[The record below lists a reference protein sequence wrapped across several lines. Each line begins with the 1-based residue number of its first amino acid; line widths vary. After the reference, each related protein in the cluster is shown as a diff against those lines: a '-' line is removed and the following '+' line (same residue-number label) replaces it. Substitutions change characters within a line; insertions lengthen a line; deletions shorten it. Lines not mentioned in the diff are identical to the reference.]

1 MATMTLKKASALAEA
16 KGITLSKEGS
26 TYLVE
31 FPNGK
36 SYLYRDTLTRV
47 CQRIGL
53 IDEANVESLR
63 DSDCR
68 YLQREVNTCGELE
81 PVDPPHVRLAYLL
94 DRLDTMRAG
103 SPIWLNT
110 QKTIDAIKASMV

>member
-26 TYLVE
+26 AYLVE

-36 SYLYRDTLTRV
+36 VYKYRDSLTRV

-68 YLQREVNTCGELE
+68 YLQREVNTTGEIE
-81 PVDPPHVRLAYLL
+81 QDPPHVRLAYLE
-94 DRLDTMRAG
+94 DRLNTMRPG

-110 QKTIDAIKASMV
+110 QKTIAAIKASMV